1 MVNADI
7 PHLLALH
14 AIPYMGSR
22 TLCALLKRYRD
33 PVLTWESYRE
43 WSSLPIFRREFPATL
58 ISGRETIE
66 PEEIYEK
73 FLASGARLTT
83 VFDED
88 FPKKLKNICDPP
100 VILFYKGDISIVQ
113 GICVA
118 MIGSRRSTAY
128 GTAVGEMLSQE
139 VAAKGICVVS
149 GMARGIDTV
158 CHDGAMKA
166 GGKTVAVLGSGV
178 DVIYPRENAKIY
190 QRICE
195 AGAVISEQPL
205 GAPPE
210 AKNFPMR
217 NRIISGLSEG
227 IVVIEAGENSGTLI
241 TAGYA
246 ADQNRDLFA
255 IPGPIISA
263 NSKGT
268 NELIRQGCKI
278 VTSARDIWS
287 EYIKETTSALPLLKT
302 DPHANLSEEERDLL
316 RLLILPVHFDQLVAH
331 LGINAAQLAT
341 RLTIWEMDGIVKQLP
356 GKYYVSN
363 INQ

>member
-1 MVNADI
+1 M
-7 PHLLALH
+7 LALH
-14 AIPYMGSR
+14 AVPHMGSR
-22 TLCALLKRYRD
+22 TLYALLKHYRD
-33 PVLTWESYRE
+33 PVLAWESYRE
-43 WSSLPIFRREFPATL
+43 WSSLPIFRREFPAAL
-58 ISGRETIE
+58 ISGRETVE
-66 PEEIYEK
+66 PEEVYER

-83 VFDED
+83 VFDDD
-88 FPKKLKNICDPP
+88 FPKKLRNISDPP
-100 VILFYKGDISIVQ
+100 IILFYKGDISAAQ

-158 CHDGAMKA
+158 CHDGAMKV
-166 GGKTVAVLGSGV
+166 GGKTIAVLGSGV
-178 DVIYPRENAKIY
+178 DVVYPRENTKIY

-195 AGAVISEQPL
+195 AGAVVSEQPL
-205 GAPPE
+205 GASPE

-217 NRIISGLSEG
+217 NRIISGICEG
-227 IVVIEAGENSGTLI
+227 VVVIEAGEKSGTLI

-255 IPGPIISA
+255 VPGPIISS

-287 EYIKETTSALPLLKT
+287 EYIKETETVLPVLK
-302 DPHANLSEEERDLL
+302 AGICAELSEEESDLL
-316 RLLILPVHFDQLVAH
+316 RLLILPVHFDQLVLH
-331 LGINAAQLAT
+331 LGISAAQLAT
-341 RLTIWEMDGIVKQLP
+341 RLTMWEMDGIVKQLP